1 MAEGL
6 QNITLTKNVVIVGW
20 FKFPAEISVDY
31 KVTGVLHDI
40 VIVVSLL
47 LNPVLLWM
55 IVKNPGSKTR
65 TNSSILIGSLC
76 VVNIVLSGFGFVH
89 FVDDLTRSDDDN
101 IISYKMMSTVMSI
114 FLPKY
119 YASTFLLAL
128 LNYGMIVTPLKFQT
142 LAPKKPRT
150 MVLITFV
157 VWMISTVAYV
167 ISSFFVEDF
176 DNYMEIVV
184 TVQVSISWL
193 ITFVIVAMYAKILS
207 TLCRRK
213 VALKTTLNVAN
224 SRQGWLVIKQNT
236 RLAKA
241 LFFYVAILVLCTL
254 PLYTG
259 IMLVFYCPQC
269 NQTAI
274 TNFCLC
280 MIPISMSVMIFHPL
294 HWLFCTPQ
302 YYKESKRLCG
312 RVVVLYKLVRRQLD
326 EMF

>member
-157 VWMISTVAYV
+157 IWIGLTAACV
-167 ISSFFVEDF
+167 IGPFFVEDF
-176 DNYMEIVV
+176 DNYMEIIV
-184 TVQVSISWL
+184 TVQMSISWL
-193 ITFVIVAMYAKILS
+193 VTFVIVVLYAKILS
-207 TLCRRK
+207 TLRHRK

-224 SRQGWLVIKQNT
+224 SRQGWMVIKQNT
-236 RLAKA
+236 KLSNV
-241 LFFYVAILVLCTL
+241 LFFYIAILVLCTL
-254 PLYTG
+254 PLFTSV
-259 IMLVFYCPQC
+259 MLVLHCPQC
-269 NQTAI
+269 NQKAI
-274 TNFCLC
+274 TKFCLY
-280 MIPISMSVMIFHPL
+280 MTPVSMSVLVFHAL
-294 HWLFCTPQ
+294 HWLFYTLQ
-302 YYKESKRLCG
+302 YRKEIKRLCG
-312 RVVVLYKLVRRQLD
+312 RMLVLCRHVKKQ
-326 EMF
+326 